1 MKNKGMLF
9 PIALVVAIVIS
20 ATSMALAATSPL
32 DGLGITIPSV
42 GSDITIPSV
51 GSDTTIPTDGTTIPV
66 DSTGGSGFTE
76 PTAAF
81 TVTQTT
87 WKTPF
92 NMSFTDKSTGTIFM
106 RNWDFGDGNTSTDQN
121 PVHSYA
127 AAGKYNVTLQ
137 AMGAGSNAIT
147 KVITV
152 AASKPSTSKAPVA
165 AFTTSVSGKTVK
177 FTDKSTGSPKSYL
190 WDFGDK
196 STSTTKN
203 PTHQY
208 KKAGKYTVTLT
219 AKNSAGSNKKT
230 GTVTVK

>member
-1 MKNKGMLF
+1 MGGSQMKNKGMLF
-9 PIALVVAIVIS
+9 PIALVVAIIIS

-51 GSDTTIPTDGTTIPV
+51 GSDITIPADGTTIPADGTTIPA

-137 AMGAGSNAIT
+137 VIGAGSNAIT

-152 AASKPSTSKAPVA
+152 AASKPSTAKAPVA
-165 AFTTSVSGKTVK
+165 AFTTSVSGK
-177 FTDKSTGSPKSYL
+177 
-190 WDFGDK
+190 
-196 STSTTKN
+196 
-203 PTHQY
+203 
-208 KKAGKYTVTLT
+208 
-219 AKNSAGSNKKT
+219 
-230 GTVTVK
+230 

>member
-1 MKNKGMLF
+1 MGGSQMKNKGMLF
-9 PIALVVAIVIS
+9 PIALVVAIIIS

-42 GSDITIPSV
+42 GSDITIPA
-51 GSDTTIPTDGTTIPV
+51 DGTTIPA

-137 AMGAGSNAIT
+137 VIGAGSNAIT

-152 AASKPSTSKAPVA
+152 AASKPSTAKAPVA
-165 AFTTSVSGKTVK
+165 AFTTSVSGK
-177 FTDKSTGSPKSYL
+177 
-190 WDFGDK
+190 
-196 STSTTKN
+196 
-203 PTHQY
+203 
-208 KKAGKYTVTLT
+208 
-219 AKNSAGSNKKT
+219 
-230 GTVTVK
+230 